1 MAITSYT
8 QIQKQIEAL
17 QAQAAK
23 LRVEEVA
30 GVVSKIKEAIAVYGL
45 TRQDLF
51 GAGGA
56 SAPKSRAAGK
66 KTAGVKYADGKGGEW
81 GGRGKRPRWLS
92 EALAA
97 GKSLQ
102 DFAVGAA
109 RPTEADAA
117 AAAEVFADKPSTKK
131 RGPKRGAKAKA
142 TPQLKYTDGAG
153 QGWSGR
159 GRKPGWF
166 IAALAAGKKA
176 EDMLS
181 KG

>member
-1 MAITSYT
+1 MAATSYS

-23 LRVEEVA
+23 LRVDEVA
-30 GVVSKIKEAIAVYGL
+30 GVVAKIKEAITVYGL

-51 GAGGA
+51 GASGA
-56 SAPKSRAAGK
+56 VAPKAKAAGK
-66 KTAGVKYADGKGGEW
+66 KSTGAKYADGKGGEW
-81 GGRGKRPRWLS
+81 GGRGKRPRWLA

-102 DFAVGAA
+102 DFAVGGAQPA
-109 RPTEADAA
+109 EAA
-117 AAAEVFADKPSTKK
+117 ATPAAEAPAPKK
-131 RGPKRGAKAKA
+131 RGPKPGAKAKA
-142 TPQLKYTDGAG
+142 KAAAKLKYTDGAG
-153 QGWSGR
+153 QGWSGK

-166 IAALAAGKKA
+166 IAALAAGKSA

-181 KG
+181 KE

>member
-1 MAITSYT
+1 MAATSYS

-23 LRVEEVA
+23 LRVDEVA
-30 GVVSKIKEAIAVYGL
+30 GVVAKIKDAIAVYGL

-51 GAGGA
+51 GAGTAG
-56 SAPKSRAAGK
+56 APKSRAAGK
-66 KTAGVKYADGKGGEW
+66 KSAGAKYADGKGGEW

-109 RPTEADAA
+109 KPTEADAA
-117 AAAEVFADKPSTKK
+117 AAAEAFADKPAGKK

-142 TPQLKYTDGAG
+142 AVKPKYTDGAG
-153 QGWSGR
+153 QGWSGK

-166 IAALAAGKKA
+166 IAALAAGKKP
-176 EDMLS
+176 EDMLN
-181 KG
+181 KD

>member
-1 MAITSYT
+1 MATTSYS

-17 QAQAAK
+17 QSQAAK

-30 GVVSKIKEAIAVYGL
+30 GVVAKIKEAISVYGL

-51 GAGGA
+51 GAG
-56 SAPKSRAAGK
+56 APKSKAAGRK
-66 KTAGVKYADGKGGEW
+66 STGVKFADGKGGEW
-81 GGRGKRPRWLS
+81 GGRGKRPGWLR

-102 DFAVGAA
+102 DFAVGSG
-109 RPTEADAA
+109 RPSEADAA
-117 AAAEVFADKPSTKK
+117 AAAAVFADKPNAGK
-131 RGPKRGAKAKA
+131 RGPKRGAKAKSA
-142 TPQLKYTDGAG
+142 PKLKYSNGAG
-153 QGWSGR
+153 QGWSGK

-166 IAALAAGKKA
+166 IAALAAGKSP

-181 KG
+181 KD